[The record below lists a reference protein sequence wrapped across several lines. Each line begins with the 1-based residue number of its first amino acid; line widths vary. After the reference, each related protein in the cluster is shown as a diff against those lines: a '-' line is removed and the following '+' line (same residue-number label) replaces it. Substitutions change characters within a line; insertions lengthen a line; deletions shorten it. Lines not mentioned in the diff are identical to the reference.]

1 MRKRIGIPLII
12 IILALLFYTLKD
24 INFLEVYSLLKQ
36 INPLY
41 LILAILS
48 YLCYF
53 LIWNARWQHTMKG
66 FVNARYFSLLRIL
79 FAGVFVNTITPGTGI
94 GGEPVRAYYLK
105 KKYKHPKT
113 KFLGYILADKTF
125 NVIAF
130 AIFIVFS
137 LIFLSFFLKI
147 PSIAKTISFTILAAL
162 VIFTI
167 ILLLVWKNSRYE
179 MRWLAEKFYKIKS
192 IRKRFNNLPH
202 LEKYLTRKTHNFTIV
217 FKEVVTDKH
226 KIYFGIILSIILRLF
241 EYLAVYLIFLS
252 LGVNMNFISIIVVV
266 TLSHLL
272 GDLSPTPGGIGVVEG
287 SMILLYSAI
296 GIPPA
301 LAAVVAL
308 LTRVIYY
315 FYTLL
320 LGGLSLL
327 WLKLAS
333 K

>member
-12 IILALLFYTLKD
+12 IIIALLFYTLKD
-24 INFLEVYSLLKQ
+24 IDFIEAYNLLKQ
-36 INPLY
+36 IKPLY
-41 LILAILS
+41 FILAILS
-48 YLCYF
+48 YFLYF
-53 LIWNARWQHTMKG
+53 LVWNARWMHTMQG
-66 FVNARYFSLLRIL
+66 FVKTSYCFLLRVLI
-79 FAGVFVNTITPGTGI
+79 AGVFVNTITPGTGI

-125 NVIAF
+125 NVISF
-130 AIFIVFS
+130 SIFVIFS
-137 LIFLSFFLKI
+137 LVFLFFFLKI
-147 PSIAKTISFTILAAL
+147 PLVSKAIILTILIAVVIAAA
-162 VIFTI
+162 VIFLI
-167 ILLLVWKNSRYE
+167 WKNSRYE
-179 MRWLAEKFYKIKS
+179 MRWLAEKLYKLRAIK
-192 IRKRFNNLPH
+192 KHFTNLAH
-202 LEKYLTRKTHNFTIV
+202 FEKYLTRKVHNFTHV
-217 FKEVVTDKH
+217 FKEVITNKN
-226 KIYFGIILSIILRLF
+226 KIYFGIALSILLRLF
-241 EYLAVYLIFLS
+241 EYLAAYLVFLS
-252 LGVNMNFISIIVVV
+252 FGADVNFISIIVVV

-272 GDLSPTPGGIGVVEG
+272 GDISPTPGGIGVVEG

-327 WLKLAS
+327 WLKTKS
-333 K
+333 G